1 MFTRL
6 EAETLA
12 DLGRVDEAVAV
23 LQPQLK
29 GSLEDFNGYLAISSL
44 YTRAGRGREAVE
56 AARKALALAPAER
69 TDLQTVAL
77 ITLSSAQDRAG
88 DTAGSEDSLRR
99 VLAKEPDN
107 ATALNNLGYF
117 LVERNVRLNEALE
130 LIQRAVRAEPTN
142 SSYLDSLGWVYFK
155 LGQLENAERHL
166 KDAARRNATSSTIQ
180 EHLGDLYQRLGK
192 TELARAA
199 WQKALS
205 LSLEAQKT
213 ARLKIK
219 LAARA
224 GN

>member
-1 MFTRL
+1 
-6 EAETLA
+6 
-12 DLGRVDEAVAV
+12 
-23 LQPQLK
+23 LQPRLK
-29 GSLEDFNGYLAISSL
+29 GSLEDFNEYLTISSL
-44 YTRAGRGREAVE
+44 YIQAGRGREAIE

-69 TDLQTVAL
+69 TDLQTAAL

-88 DTAGSEDSLRR
+88 DPAGSEESLRR
-99 VLAKEPDN
+99 VLNKEPDN

-117 LVERNVRLNEALE
+117 LVERNERLNEALE

-142 SSYLDSLGWVYFK
+142 SSFLDSLGWVYFK

-166 KDAARRNATSSTIQ
+166 KEAARRNSTSSTIH
-180 EHLGDLYQRLGK
+180 EHLGDVYHRQGK

-205 LSLEAQKT
+205 LSLEVDKT
-213 ARLKIK
+213 ARLKAK
-219 LAARA
+219 LSGKT